1 MRRLLLAALLVATAL
16 VAVVPADAA
25 TVRVQRFSGFRDVTV
40 EGTQTEYRLRL
51 AYVVPAT
58 WPRRGTGSAVT
69 RSFGPIGSCRFT
81 TRMTARA
88 VTGPDESAAAR
99 VERVLPGSGG
109 TVLDNGTRRDFA
121 WSVLKARGSDT
132 VRGVLERPAPS
143 MKTQPA
149 GARAWLEVRFTAT
162 ADPGRECHSGGP
174 RSVGAQLGDA
184 LATAAV
190 GGFEL

>member
-1 MRRLLLAALLVATAL
+1 MHRLLIAAVLAATAL

-40 EGTQTEYRLRL
+40 AGTQSKYRLRL

-81 TRMTARA
+81 VRMTARA
-88 VTGPDESAAAR
+88 VTGPSETAAAR
-99 VERVLPGSGG
+99 VERVQPASGG
-109 TVLDNGTRRDFA
+109 TLLDSGTRRNFA
-121 WSVLKARGSDT
+121 WSVLK
-132 VRGVLERPAPS
+132 VRGTDSVSGLLERPAPS
-143 MKTQPA
+143 MKAQPA

-162 ADPGRECHSGGP
+162 ADPSRECHAGGP
-174 RSVGAQLGDA
+174 RTVGAQFGDT
-184 LATAAV
+184 LATAVV
-190 GGFEL
+190 GGFQL